1 MEQGIS
7 MYSNIIIMQ
16 YFSTSNYAAHYCIL
30 STETERQDDAL
41 WGAGITKKLQ
51 LNFFF
56 VPRIL

>member
-1 MEQGIS
+1 